1 MASRIEMHMELIRKG
16 MMRIRSAESLHRD
29 KATTLAIKIHERDG
43 SWTGCLEDLTTSGL
57 FQALSTFTPS

>member
-43 SWTGCLEDLTTSGL
+43 SWTG
-57 FQALSTFTPS
+57 